1 MKRCKGSNLLSL
13 VRLPTTK
20 VPSTTTIKPVATT
33 TAEAL
38 STSRA
43 SLSTTTAESDNEELQ
58 EFRICI
64 DMHSKFNVDK
74 DVVVLKINSDTQET
88 TSQPVLKKTGPNTKT
103 TCPTILAKNEP
114 YFKIMTTGIAVST
127 VLIHHSNKVG
137 CVFPVVICS
146 E

>member
-1 MKRCKGSNLLSL
+1 
-13 VRLPTTK
+13 
-20 VPSTTTIKPVATT
+20 
-33 TAEAL
+33 
-38 STSRA
+38 
-43 SLSTTTAESDNEELQ
+43 
-58 EFRICI
+58 
-64 DMHSKFNVDK
+64 MHSKFNVDK